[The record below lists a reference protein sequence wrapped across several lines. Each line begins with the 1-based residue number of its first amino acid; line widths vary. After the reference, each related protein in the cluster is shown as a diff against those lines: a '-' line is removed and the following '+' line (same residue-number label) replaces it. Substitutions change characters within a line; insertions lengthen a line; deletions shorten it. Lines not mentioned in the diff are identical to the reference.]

1 MGELI
6 QFKGPKAEQDADGT
20 ELAPF
25 KGQIE
30 FEEMPFQMDFINF
43 MVGTVMQL
51 PELSKREFMKGMR
64 QFQDLTDRAIKLDDP
79 ELTRILIDL
88 GFAAVDFAKEKK

>member
-1 MGELI
+1 MGNVI
-6 QFKGPKAEQDADGT
+6 QFTSKKVVDQSDET
-20 ELAPF
+20 ELEPF
-25 KGQIE
+25 KGKLD

-43 MVGTVMQL
+43 LVGTAMQL

-64 QFQDLTDRAIKLDDP
+64 QCQDLTDRAIQLNDP
-79 ELTRILIDL
+79 ELTRILIGL

>member
-1 MGELI
+1 MGNVI
-6 QFKGPKAEQDADGT
+6 QFKGPKVEQDADET

-30 FEEMPFQMDFINF
+30 FEEMPFQLDFINF

-64 QFQDLTDRAIKLDDP
+64 QFQDLTDRAIQLNDP